1 MINFSTFSRSALL
14 SHFSSNFFR
23 SILFQLRLSWTPVQL
38 HLLLLAEASASAA
51 FAAGNVSTYVNVQYS
66 RLLFILLPLLLLLPN
81 YCWLF
86 AILASVSCSICSAL
100 CVVCLLCVC
109 FPFFLYSICPF
120 FFAFFWFC
128 PPPATS
134 IVLQFVLPHL
144 LALFACR
151 FFILSFTALAHNFPP
166 EEISYMRNTRD
177 RWSRD
182 LQPVGCQLLCTLLTL
197 AGYYPASYHT
207 R

>member
-1 MINFSTFSRSALL
+1 MINFCTVFSQCTAFAFFQQFLSFNSVSASLELNSGSVAFTTAGRSICICRICCRKCIYICKRAIFKIVVHIAAIVVVVAQLLLVVCHFSFCKLFHLFSTLRSFLAVRLL
-14 SHFSSNFFR
+14 S
-23 SILFQLRLSWTPVQL
+23 
-38 HLLLLAEASASAA
+38 
-51 FAAGNVSTYVNVQYS
+51 
-66 RLLFILLPLLLLLPN
+66 
-81 YCWLF
+81 
-86 AILASVSCSICSAL
+86 
-100 CVVCLLCVC
+100 
-109 FPFFLYSICPF
+109 FFLYSICAF
-120 FFAFFWFC
+120 FSAFFWFC

-151 FFILSFTALAHNFPP
+151 FFILSFTGLAHNFPP

>member
-100 CVVCLLCVC
+100 CVVFLLCVC
-109 FPFFLYSICPF
+109 FPFFYIPFGLFFCVLLVLSAPCNLDSFAVRSATFAGFIC
-120 FFAFFWFC
+120 
-128 PPPATS
+128 
-134 IVLQFVLPHL
+134 LQIFHTFVYCLG
-144 LALFACR
+144 
-151 FFILSFTALAHNFPP
+151 SQFPP
-166 EEISYMRNTRD
+166 QKKFLICETHATAE
-177 RWSRD
+177 
-182 LQPVGCQLLCTLLTL
+182 VGTSSQLAVNCYAL
-197 AGYYPASYHT
+197 Y
-207 R
+207 